1 MAEKQPGGS
10 LFRAIFGMLY
20 HNRSKQEAF
29 AVQSLLEQLQ
39 INPVIATVGNEE
51 ALAAALA
58 SECRVIFLLMGSILD
73 VGALTER
80 VHETGKLCVIH
91 LDLIEGYSNKEISVD
106 AIHRFTGA
114 EGIISTRGAL
124 IKRAKQLGMVAIQR
138 GFMLDSRSLGSFE
151 AQIRTSRP
159 DFVEILPGLLPKVI
173 AELRERVDVPIIAG
187 GFIHDKEDVI
197 SALNA
202 GALAVSASSPEI
214 WRM

>member
-80 VHETGKLCVIH
+80 VHEAGKLCVIH

-106 AIHRFTGA
+106 AIHRFIGA

>member
-1 MAEKQPGGS
+1 M
-10 LFRAIFGMLY
+10 
-20 HNRSKQEAF
+20 
-29 AVQSLLEQLQ
+29 QSLLEQLQ

-80 VHETGKLCVIH
+80 VHEAGKLCVIH

-106 AIHRFTGA
+106 AIHRFIGA

>member
-1 MAEKQPGGS
+1 M
-10 LFRAIFGMLY
+10 R
-20 HNRSKQEAF
+20 
-29 AVQSLLEQLQ
+29 SLLEQLQ

-51 ALAAALA
+51 SLRTALS

-80 VHETGKLCVIH
+80 VHESGKLCVIH
-91 LDLIEGYSNKEISVD
+91 LDLIEGYSNKEIAVD
-106 AIHRFTGA
+106 AVHRFTGA

-124 IKRAKQLGMVAIQR
+124 IRRAKQLGMVAIQR

-151 AQIRTSRP
+151 AQIQLSKP

-173 AELRERVDVPIIAG
+173 AELRGRVDVPIIAG
-187 GFIHDKEDVI
+187 GFIHEKEDVI
-197 SALNA
+197 AALNA